1 MKGELDAYAA
11 RFGVFA
17 DKVWKE
23 EYLNEPDVTTSCAS
37 SSIGASMSMKSG
49 S

>member
-11 RFGVFA
+11 QFGVFA

-37 SSIGASMSMKSG
+37 SNIGASQNPQIVF
-49 S
+49 